1 MSPERAPACAGQFT
15 HSSALFDQNG
25 ALVSWDSGFEVEFAA
40 AAEAIRPGLYF
51 DDLASLVLARAPEFR
66 LLDGQLVDTEVIRRE
81 RERNGMFGVPR
92 SFLYRNPNGQVVH
105 VEDTVAVTGHI
116 FRMARDATAE
126 WNAKEELAEAKKQL
140 ASADESAIMVPFSFR
155 YTPDGNT
162 HYPPISLP
170 LKRLFGLTDDF
181 DVYDPSLLYARVEM
195 TAEERAENLTE
206 ARRCIAALEP
216 YVFEYRVRTLEGDLR
231 WIYGVLNGHSEADG
245 TIVYEGSVR
254 DVTSEKLA
262 HDQLDLMRAAVVQ
275 SSDSVII
282 VETRSPE
289 HSTIL
294 YVNPTFERLFG
305 RSLAELAGRDTSAYS
320 QAQREIEIDQRLR
333 ERLAQGNT
341 APVEFE
347 TAHAEGHLIWVEARI
362 CMLQVQPNGVYR
374 WAVISR
380 DISER
385 KRAEQELLHAKEAAE
400 SANKAKSQFLAN
412 MSHELR
418 TPLNAIIGFSDL
430 MRNELI
436 GPMGNDQY
444 REYAGDIHSSGEHL
458 LCVINDVLEM
468 SKIEAGKLELDDR
481 EVTVSDVVDGALR
494 FVRQQAS
501 NKGVRLSTSLRSDLP
516 SIWGDEFR
524 IKQILLN
531 LLSNAVKFSGQGANV
546 TVSADLT
553 ADGGLAISVADTGIG
568 MTEKEIAVALQPFLQ
583 VANTFS
589 REHDGTGLG
598 LPLANE
604 LVKLHGGH
612 LVLTSAPGQGTTV
625 LFVLPPARVLSP
637 QPRVSDRAG

>member
-1 MSPERAPACAGQFT
+1 MDRDRASACTGQFT
-15 HSSALFDQNG
+15 HSSALFDQDG
-25 ALVSWDSGFEVEFAA
+25 ALISWDAGFEIEFAA
-40 AAEAIRPGLYF
+40 AADAIRPGLHF
-51 DDLASLVLARAPEFR
+51 DDLASLALARAPEFR
-66 LLDGQLVDTEVIRRE
+66 LVDGQLVDAEVIRRE
-81 RERNGMFGVPR
+81 RDRSGLVGVPR
-92 SFLYRNPNGQVVH
+92 SFFYRNPNGQVVH

-116 FRMARDATAE
+116 FRMARDATSE

-140 ASADESAIMVPFSFR
+140 ASADGSPVMVPFSFR
-155 YTPDGNT
+155 HTPDGNT
-162 HYPPISLP
+162 HYPPVSIP
-170 LKRLFGLTDDF
+170 LKRLFGLSDDF
-181 DVYDPSLLYARVEM
+181 DVFDPSLLYARVEM
-195 TAEERAENLTE
+195 TAEERAANIDE
-206 ARRCIAALEP
+206 ARRCIATLNP
-216 YVFEYRVRTLEGDLR
+216 YVFEYRVRTLDGDLR
-231 WIYGVLNGHSEADG
+231 WIYGALNGRSEPDG

-254 DVTSEKLA
+254 DITSEKLA

-282 VETRSPE
+282 VETHSPE
-289 HSTIL
+289 HSIVL

-305 RSLAELAGRDTSAYS
+305 RTLAELAGRDAYLYS
-320 QAQREIEIDQRLR
+320 QNPREIEIDRKLR
-333 ERLAQGNT
+333 ERLAQGNPD
-341 APVEFE
+341 PVEFE
-347 TAHAEGHLIWVEARI
+347 TAHSDGHLLWVEARI
-362 CMLQVQPNGVYR
+362 CMLQVQANGVFR

-385 KRAEQELLHAKEAAE
+385 KKAERELHHAKDAAE
-400 SANKAKSQFLAN
+400 SANKAKSLFLAN

-430 MRNELI
+430 MRNELL
-436 GPMGNDQY
+436 GPMGNEQY

-481 EVTVSDVVDGALR
+481 EVTVPEVVDSALR
-494 FVRQQAS
+494 FIRQQAGT
-501 NKGVRLSTSLRSDLP
+501 KGVRLSTDLPADLP

-531 LLSNAVKFSGQGANV
+531 LLSNAVKFSGRGASV
-546 TVSADLT
+546 TVAAGLT
-553 ADGGLAISVADTGIG
+553 AEGGLGISVADTGIG
-568 MTEKEIAVALQPFLQ
+568 MNEEEIAVALQPFLQ

-604 LVKLHGGH
+604 LVKLHGGR
-612 LVLTSAPGQGTTV
+612 LELTSAPGEGTTV
-625 LFVLPPARVLSP
+625 LIVLPATRVLRPEALFSE
-637 QPRVSDRAG
+637 RAG